1 MIVALEE
8 AKYNLNE
15 MRGKVKELGSALRI
29 DETREK
35 AAELEKQTYAEDF
48 WNDQENSSKILQQ
61 VKQLKDRVEEYEK
74 LAHKLEDAITL
85 AEMAIEENDESYT
98 EEVQH
103 ELAEIQKTEE
113 RMRLE
118 LLLSGE
124 YDDSNAILSFHPGAG
139 GTEAQDWALMLYRM
153 YTRWGE
159 KHGYDVKLID
169 WLDGEEAGIKSATIM
184 ISGPHAYG
192 YLKSENGV
200 HRLVRVSPFDASG
213 RRHTSFASVEVMPE
227 FKDDGKVEIA
237 VAVTAGADPPE
248 GGWLEGVGTP
258 ILTVKNRSKRLTQ
271 VKAEKSW
278 DNTDEADRLPVT
290 VELWRNGAK
299 MVGDIYTQ
307 TLSEENDWNY
317 IWYDLPLFVDGDYGR
332 YTLREV
338 RIGDVIAVKRM
349 PVVYQYKVLNLVTSR
364 QPAKNVPA
372 YCLNITPQEELDKL
386 DAPRETIFVFRDRG
400 TGRPTKKERRELD
413 SLMDNMLYEEE

>member
-1 MIVALEE
+1 MNFSEDKPLIVALEE
-8 AKYNLNE
+8 AKYSLID

-48 WNDQENSSKILQQ
+48 WNDQENSGKILQQ
-61 VKQLKDRVEEYEK
+61 VKQLKDRVEAYEK
-74 LAHKLEDAITL
+74 LSQKLEDAITL
-85 AEMAIEENDESYT
+85 AEMAIEENDEAYT
-98 EEVQH
+98 EEVQN

-124 YDDSNAILSFHPGAG
+124 YDASNAILSFHPGAG

-184 ISGPHAYG
+184 ISGPNAYG

-227 FKDDGKVEIA
+227 FKDDGKIEIRDEDIE
-237 VAVTAGADPPE
+237 VTAHRSSGA
-248 GGWLEGVGTP
+248 GGQHINKTDSAIRILHKPTGIVVGCQTE
-258 ILTVKNRSKRLTQ
+258 RSQLQNKETAMKMLISKLMEI
-271 VKAEKSW
+271 KAREKL
-278 DNTDEADRLPVT
+278 DKIE
-290 VELWRNGAK
+290 
-299 MVGDIYTQ
+299 DIQGNKTNIEWGSQIRSYVFM
-307 TLSEENDWNY
+307 
-317 IWYDLPLFVDGDYGR
+317 P
-332 YTLREV
+332 YTLVKDTRTGYEDGN
-338 RIGDVIAVKRM
+338 IGAVMDGEIDGFINAYLKM
-349 PVVYQYKVLNLVTSR
+349 M
-364 QPAKNVPA
+364 AK
-372 YCLNITPQEELDKL
+372 
-386 DAPRETIFVFRDRG
+386 
-400 TGRPTKKERRELD
+400 
-413 SLMDNMLYEEE
+413 